1 MRTRREF
8 LRMCAAMAGAVSL
21 EAQQQNN
28 YRALVCVFQFG
39 GHDGNNAIVPME
51 NAAYAAYQRGRGAL
65 ALAQRDLLAAGA
77 QGKAYG
83 FHPRLTGLR
92 DLYLQKRVAV
102 MANVGMLVKPVTRE
116 QYKIAETALPRNLY
130 SHSDQV
136 QQWQSS
142 NPSGGS
148 ATGWGGRIADSMPPA
163 DALIPPVISVAGN
176 SLLLVGLRNSPA
188 NLSPG
193 NDFGLSYIG
202 GSRGDTARLEA
213 LQQILQLD
221 SGARLISAAQ
231 NVLAAGM
238 RNSQELRRA
247 LSGAPALK
255 QEFPNSDLGN
265 QLKQVAQ
272 LIASRTRLGAARQIF
287 FCSQGGYDNHS
298 DLLPSHDNLLG
309 ALGPAMA
316 AFYRATEEL
325 GVAAQV
331 TTFTVSEFGRTF
343 NASSTNGS
351 DHAWGNHHLVMGG
364 AVRGG
369 EMYGEFPVQEL
380 RGPSDAGDR
389 GVWIPTTSLDQYGAA
404 LAAWYG
410 VGAPEMKQVFPNL
423 GNFVA
428 PPSVL

>member
-8 LRMCAAMAGAVSL
+8 LQMCAAVAGAVKL
-21 EAQQQNN
+21 EAQQQNS

-39 GHDGNNAIVPME
+39 GHDGNNMIVPAE

-65 ALAQRDLLAAGA
+65 ALAQRDLAAVSA

-83 FHPRLTGLR
+83 FHPRLSGLR
-92 DLYLQKRVAV
+92 DLYQQKRVAV
-102 MANVGMLVKPVTRE
+102 MANVGMLVRPVNRE
-116 QYKIAETALPRNLY
+116 QYKIADTPLPRNLY
-130 SHSDQV
+130 SHSDQT

-142 NPSGGS
+142 NPNGGS
-148 ATGWGGRIADSMPPA
+148 ATGWGGRIADSLPA
-163 DALIPPVISVAGN
+163 VDALIPPVISVAGN
-176 SLLLVGLRNSPA
+176 SLLLVGQRNIPA
-188 NLSPG
+188 NLTPG

-202 GSRGDTARLEA
+202 GSRGDQARLEA
-213 LQQILQLD
+213 LQQIMQLD
-221 SGARLISAAQ
+221 SGARLVSAAQ
-231 NVLAAGM
+231 NVLATGM
-238 RNSQELRRA
+238 KNSQELRRA

-255 QEFPNSDLGN
+255 QEFPNTDLGN
-265 QLKQVAQ
+265 QLKQVGQ
-272 LIASRTRLGAARQIF
+272 LIASRTRLGATRQIF

-298 DLLPSHDNLLG
+298 DLLPGQDNLLG
-309 ALGPAMA
+309 TLGPALT

-331 TTFTVSEFGRTF
+331 TTFTASEFGRTF

-369 EMYGEFPVQEL
+369 EMYGEFPVHEL

-410 VGAPEMKQVFPNL
+410 VAGAEMRQVFPNL
-423 GNFVA
+423 ANFSA
-428 PPSVL
+428 PPALL

>member
-1 MRTRREF
+1 
-8 LRMCAAMAGAVSL
+8 MAGAASL
-21 EAQQQNN
+21 EGQTGS

-39 GHDGNNAIVPME
+39 GNDGNNTVVPMDS
-51 NAAYAAYQRGRGAL
+51 AGYAAYQRGRGSL
-65 ALAQRDLLAAGA
+65 ALAQRDLLPINA

-83 FHPRLTGLR
+83 LHPRLTGLR
-92 DLYLQKRVAV
+92 DLYQQRRVAIV
-102 MANVGMLVKPVTRE
+102 ANAGMLVRPVTRA
-116 QYKIAETALPRNLY
+116 QYRDGGTGLPRNLY

-142 NPSGGS
+142 NPLGGS
-148 ATGWGGRIADSMPPA
+148 PTGWGGRIADLAPQT
-163 DALIPPVISVAGN
+163 DGLIPPVISVAGN
-176 SLLLVGLRNSPA
+176 SLMLVGLRNTPA

-202 GSRGDTARLEA
+202 GGRADQARLEA
-213 LQQILQLD
+213 LQQIMQLD
-221 SGARLISAAQ
+221 SGARLVSAAQ

-238 RNSQELRRA
+238 KNSQELRRA
-247 LSGAPALK
+247 LSGAPAIR
-255 QEFPNSDLGN
+255 QEFPNTDLAN

-272 LIASRTRLGAARQIF
+272 LIALRTRLGASRQIF

-298 DLLPSHDNLLG
+298 DLLPNHDNLLSV
-309 ALGPAMA
+309 LGPAMA

-331 TTFTVSEFGRTF
+331 TTFTASEFGRTF

-410 VGAPEMKQVFPNL
+410 VSGDAMRQVFPNIA
-423 GNFVA
+423 NFGA
-428 PPSVL
+428 PPALL